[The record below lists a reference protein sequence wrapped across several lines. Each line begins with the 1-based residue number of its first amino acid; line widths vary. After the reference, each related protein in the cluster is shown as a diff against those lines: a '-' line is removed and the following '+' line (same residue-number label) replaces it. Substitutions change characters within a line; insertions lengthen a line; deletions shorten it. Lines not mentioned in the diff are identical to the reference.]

1 MKLNSRQI
9 ALLNIKNKG
18 GRSTSLIV
26 LTAVLCLVLFVSS
39 FLIYSLK
46 NGMNSLSDR
55 MGADIIVVPE
65 GYDSKIKGAILR
77 GEPNTFFMDKS
88 VTDRLRNIEGV
99 ETATP
104 QLFLATLSA
113 GCCSFPIQ
121 VIGFDTDSDFVV
133 TPWLQ
138 DQVKLPL
145 KAGEVVVGNN
155 VVGDIDHNVK
165 FFNQQFKIK
174 GRLNKTGMGFD
185 NTVFLNFEEARRLAG
200 EYEKILQIEDKYD
213 DNMISSVMLKVKKGV
228 DPKDVQNS
236 IRKEFLNE
244 GVYPLLSQSMMN
256 EVSSSATDMIKYV
269 YILIALVWI
278 LVFIVLTLVY
288 SITIKERKREFA
300 TLRILGATKGTLKK
314 IIMHEVLTLNFAGAI
329 IGSGFGFV
337 ISLLFGR
344 WFSQSFKMP
353 FLAPNIIVLII
364 IFIAVLLIGTL
375 MGPISSI
382 ISIGKMNK
390 EELGLLLRQND

>member
-1 MKLNSRQI
+1 MKLSSRQI

-18 GRSTSLIV
+18 GRSTSLII

-46 NGMNSLSDR
+46 NGMHSLSDR

-65 GYDSKIKGAILR
+65 GYDAKIVGAILR

-88 VTDRLRNIEGV
+88 VADRLRKIDGV
-99 ETATP
+99 EEATP

-121 VIGFDTDSDFVV
+121 VIGFDEASDFVV

-138 DQVKLPL
+138 NQVKLPL
-145 KAGEVVVGNN
+145 KDGEIVVGNN
-155 VVGDIDHNVK
+155 VVGDINHNVK
-165 FFNQQFKIK
+165 FFNQQFKIT

-185 NTVFLNFEEARRLAG
+185 NTVFLNFKEARRLAG

-213 DNMISSVMLKVKKGV
+213 DNMISSVMIKVQKGFN
-228 DPKDVQNS
+228 PKDVQNN

-256 EVSSSATDMIKYV
+256 EVSSSATDMINYV

-288 SITIKERKREFA
+288 SITVKERKREFA
-300 TLRILGATKGTLKK
+300 TLRILGATKGALKK
-314 IIMHEVLTLNFAGAI
+314 IIMHEILTLNFAGAF
-329 IGSGFGFV
+329 SGAALGFV

-353 FLAPNIIVLII
+353 FLAPNIIVLLI

-375 MGPISSI
+375 MGPISSMFA
-382 ISIGKMNK
+382 IGKMNK

>member
-1 MKLNSRQI
+1 MNLNSRQI
-9 ALLNIKNKG
+9 ALLNIKNKS
-18 GRSTSLIV
+18 GRSTSLII

-46 NGMNSLSDR
+46 NGMNSLSNR

-65 GYDSKIKGAILR
+65 GYDSKIVGAILR

-88 VTDRLRNIEGV
+88 VTDRLRKIEGV
-99 ETATP
+99 EQATP

-121 VIGFDTDSDFVV
+121 VIGFEEGSDFVV

-138 DQVKLPL
+138 NQVKLPL
-145 KAGEVVVGNN
+145 KDGEVVVGNN
-155 VVGDIDHNVK
+155 VVGDINHNVK
-165 FFNQQFKIK
+165 FFNQQFKIT

-185 NTVFLNFEEARRLAG
+185 NTVFLNFKEARRLAG

-213 DNMISSVMLKVKKGV
+213 DNMISSVMIKVAKGV
-228 DPKDVQNS
+228 NPKDVQND
-236 IRKEFLNE
+236 IRKEFLKE

-256 EVSSSATDMIKYV
+256 EVSSSATDMINYV

-314 IIMHEVLTLNFAGAI
+314 IIMHEILTLNFAGAF
-329 IGSGFGFV
+329 SGAALGFV

-353 FLAPNIIVLII
+353 FLAPNIVVLLII
-364 IFIAVLLIGTL
+364 FAAVLLIGTL
-375 MGPISSI
+375 MGPISSMF
-382 ISIGKMNK
+382 SIKKMNK